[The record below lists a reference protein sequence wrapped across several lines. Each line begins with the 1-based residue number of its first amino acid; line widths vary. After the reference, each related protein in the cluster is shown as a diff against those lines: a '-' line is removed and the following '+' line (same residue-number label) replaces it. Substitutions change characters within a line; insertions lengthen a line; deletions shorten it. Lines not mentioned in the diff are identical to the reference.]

1 MLFVL
6 RSERAPSRIV
16 RETDEEGIERTFWLW
31 RHGAWVVAMAR
42 GESDGDLGYAHDP
55 ALEVTIQRTGDVVV
69 VSVRSQPLAPTLPA
83 PPLEELPSVS
93 ISAVI
98 PVAPRVGDFAEFLPR
113 SGSTRAAGK

>member
-1 MLFVL
+1 MFVL

-31 RHGAWVVAMAR
+31 RHGAWVVALSR
-42 GESDGDLGYAHDP
+42 DEGELGYAHDP
-55 ALEVTIQRTGDVVV
+55 ALEVSVHRTGDVVV
-69 VSVRSQPLAPTLPA
+69 VSVRAQPLAPTLPA

-98 PVAPRVGDFAEFLPR
+98 PVAPRIGDFADLLTGDETP
-113 SGSTRAAGK
+113 TRAAGK